1 MRIISHTHCL
11 QGIVE
16 KEELPIRILAVASRT
31 PVLIYNKY
39 QSFDD
44 NIVRIL
50 IEYGLSREEAL
61 KNYNQY
67 TLVGSLMDR
76 SYVDGRDYP
85 QIIDMCDLTNYKKI
99 NLLIKKY
106 TDDEMRQRESRK
118 SILQH

>member
-1 MRIISHTHCL
+1 M
-11 QGIVE
+11 VE

-44 NIVRIL
+44 NIARIL
-50 IEYGLSREEAL
+50 IEYGLGREEAL

-67 TLVGSLMDR
+67 TLVGNLMDR

-85 QIIDMCDLTNYKKI
+85 QIIDMCELNNYKKI

-118 SILQH
+118 SILQQ